1 MSQPFFVDH
10 NGVPLEWQRSQ
21 PTVTEVEAPEEP
33 LHIIAAREA
42 ERQSTHKFPKD

>member
-21 PTVTEVEAPEEP
+21 PAVSEVEEEP
-33 LHIIAAREA
+33 SLAEIAQREA
-42 ERQSTHKFPKD
+42 ARQSTKPHHTK